1 MSQDLGPEIQR
12 LRTEA
17 GFTLRGFARAV
28 GISAAHQ
35 SDIERGR
42 RMPGEEVL
50 RAMARELAAVGGTY
64 EHLKAL
70 DARINQELQ
79 DWAESTPE
87 VAAMLRSV
95 RDSGRSPREV
105 LDELRQL
112 LDADANNEPPKP
124 PDSPSTLS
132 PERRH
137 PNK

>member
-1 MSQDLGPEIQR
+1 MSQNLGPEIQR
-12 LRTEA
+12 LRTAA

-42 RMPGEEVL
+42 RMPGEDVL
-50 RAMARELAAVGGTY
+50 RAMARELVPVGGTY

-70 DARINQELQ
+70 DARINQDLQ

-112 LDADANNEPPKP
+112 LDADANNETSKS
-124 PDSPSTLS
+124 PDSPSPPS